1 MKLSSKLVCS
11 FALLLALICGLGLF
25 SLSEMSS
32 INRATNELATN
43 WLPTIKTVGELSSK
57 SNQFR
62 RIELLHVLTTSEADM
77 RRYEQQMSELLVEIA
92 QTMKR
97 YEPLISEPEER
108 ANYPRFAEEWK
119 KYLEFHKTIQELS
132 RKNDTGG
139 AVKIASTGSASAFQA
154 AQRFLDVLV
163 EVNAKGGDR
172 SAEAAVAAYGTGKTW
187 TIVALII
194 AILAGSVLALV
205 LSRNVLGQLG
215 EDPGYLQSV
224 ATEIA
229 AGNLDLRFKPV
240 TGSGG
245 VYAVLIKMVENLKA
259 KIAEADRKSED
270 AAKEADA
277 ARQATAEAQEAKAMA
292 ERAKA
297 EGMFQAAE
305 QLEDVVAIVTSA
317 SEELSAQIEQSSHGS
332 EQQAR
337 RISETATA
345 MEEMNATILEVAK
358 NASQSS
364 QSTEEAKTKA
374 EEGATIVTQV
384 VKGIEDVQSQAV
396 ELKADMDS
404 LGKQAS
410 GIGQI
415 LNVISDIADQT
426 NLLALNAAI
435 EAARAGEAG
444 RGFAVVAD
452 EVRKLA
458 EKTQAATKE
467 VGDAIHGIQN
477 GTAKNIQNV
486 ERTVRTIEQA
496 TEQANKS
503 GEALETIVRLIETAS
518 DQVRSIATASE
529 QESAASEEINRAIE
543 EVSTIS
549 SETAQAMT
557 QAAQAVSDM
566 AHQAQVLQ
574 NLIMAMKS
582 EGGTHTRLPA
592 GSGGGKGHASRQ
604 GSLSQG
610 GARKAL
616 T

>member
-1 MKLSSKLVCS
+1 MKLSLKLILS
-11 FALLLALICGLGLF
+11 FSFILLTSCILGAVGYF
-25 SLSEMSS
+25 GMSS
-32 INRATNELATN
+32 IFKDANQLATN
-43 WLPTIKTVGELSSK
+43 WMPTIKVVGELEAAT
-57 SNQFR
+57 NRFR
-62 RIELLHVLTTSEADM
+62 RFQMVHTLSTSEQDM
-77 RRYEQQMSELLVEIA
+77 RQSEKDMADTSQAVEKLSK
-92 QTMKR
+92 Q
-97 YEPLISEPEER
+97 YEPLITEPEER
-108 ANYPRFAEEWK
+108 ENYPKFRAEWATFIDQSRAI
-119 KYLEFHKTIQELS
+119 LELS
-132 RKNDTGG
+132 RKNENQEAAKLITTTSRDSFRKAQGYLETL
-139 AVKIASTGSASAFQA
+139 VK
-154 AQRFLDVLV
+154 
-163 EVNAKGGDR
+163 VNLKGGED
-172 SAEAAVAAYGTGKTW
+172 SAKDAVEAFNSGKFWIILTLCVCVAAG
-187 TIVALII
+187 ALLTFFIT
-194 AILAGSVLALV
+194 
-205 LSRNVLGQLG
+205 RNVQGQLG
-215 EDPGYLQSV
+215 EDPGYLLNV

-229 AGNLDLRFKPV
+229 GGNLDLKFRPFS
-240 TGSGG
+240 GSGG

-259 KIAEADRKSED
+259 KIGEADRKTED
-270 AAKEADA
+270 AAREAEA
-277 ARQATAEAQEAKAMA
+277 ARKATAEAQEAKAMA

-305 QLEDVVAIVTSA
+305 QLQDVVGIVTSA

-345 MEEMNATILEVAK
+345 MEEMNATILEVAR

-364 QSTEEAKTKA
+364 QSTEEAKSKA
-374 EEGATIVTQV
+374 EEGAAIVTQV
-384 VKGIEDVQSQAV
+384 VKGIGDVQSQAV

-426 NLLALNAAI
+426 NRLALNAAI

-467 VGDAIHGIQN
+467 VGDAIHGIQD
-477 GTAKNIQNV
+477 GTTKNIQNV
-486 ERTVRTIEQA
+486 ERTVKTIELA

-503 GEALETIVRLIETAS
+503 GEALGFIVRLIETAS

-557 QAAQAVSDM
+557 QAAQAVSDL

-574 NLIMAMKS
+574 NLITAMKS
-582 EGGTHTRLPA
+582 EGGAQTQLPA
-592 GSGGGKGHASRQ
+592 GQR
-604 GSLSQG
+604 

-616 T
+616 A

>member
-1 MKLSSKLVCS
+1 MKLSHKLILS
-11 FALLLALICGLGLF
+11 FSFILLTSCLLGAVGYF
-25 SLSEMSS
+25 GMAS
-32 INRATNELATN
+32 IFKDANELATN
-43 WLPTIKTVGELSSK
+43 WMPTIKVVSEIESET
-57 SNQFR
+57 NRFR
-62 RIELLHVLTTSEADM
+62 RTQMLHILTTSETDM
-77 RRYEQQMSELLVEIA
+77 RQLEKEMTDTLQLVQKLIK
-92 QTMKR
+92 Q
-97 YEPLISEPEER
+97 YEPLMTEPAER
-108 ANYPRFAEEWK
+108 ENFPKFLAAWEKYVGLSKTIMELSSSNQNEQAGKLIAGDSRQVFREAQ
-119 KYLEFHKTIQELS
+119 KYLTI
-132 RKNDTGG
+132 
-139 AVKIASTGSASAFQA
+139 
-154 AQRFLDVLV
+154 LV
-163 EVNAKGGDR
+163 GVNIKGGQD
-172 SAEAAVAAYGTGKTW
+172 SAKDAVEAFSSGRFWIILTLCVCIAAGT
-187 TIVALII
+187 L
-194 AILAGSVLALV
+194 LAL
-205 LSRNVLGQLG
+205 LLTRNVLGQLG
-215 EDPGYLQSV
+215 EDPGYLQNV

-229 AGNLDLRFKPV
+229 GGNLDLKFKPV
-240 TGSGG
+240 SGSGG

-259 KIAEADRKSED
+259 KISEADRKTEE
-270 AAKEADA
+270 AAKEAEA

-305 QLEDVVAIVTSA
+305 QLQDVVAIVTSA

-364 QSTEEAKTKA
+364 QSTEEAKSKA
-374 EEGATIVTQV
+374 EEGAAIVTQV
-384 VKGIEDVQSQAV
+384 VKGIGDVQIQAV
-396 ELKADMDS
+396 ELKSDMDS

-477 GTAKNIQNV
+477 GTSKNIQNV
-486 ERTVRTIEQA
+486 ERTVKTIELA
-496 TEQANKS
+496 TDQANKS
-503 GEALETIVRLIETAS
+503 GDALGSIVRLIETAS

-557 QAAQAVSDM
+557 QAAQAVSDL

-574 NLIMAMKS
+574 NLITAMKN
-582 EGGTHTRLPA
+582 EGGAQTQLP
-592 GSGGGKGHASRQ
+592 S
-604 GSLSQG
+604 

-616 T
+616 A

>member
-1 MKLSSKLVCS
+1 MKLSHKLILS
-11 FALLLALICGLGLF
+11 FAFMLLVSCILGAVGYF
-25 SLSEMSS
+25 GMSS
-32 INRATNELATN
+32 IYKDANELATN
-43 WLPTIKTVGELSSK
+43 WMPTIKVVGEIETETSRI
-57 SNQFR
+57 R
-62 RIELLHVLTTSEADM
+62 RTQMLHILTTSETDM
-77 RRYEQQMSELLVEIA
+77 RQLEKEMSDTFSLVQKLIK
-92 QTMKR
+92 Q
-97 YEPLISEPEER
+97 YEPLMTEPAEKENFPKFLAAWEKYIGLSKNILEFSSKNQNEQAGKLISGESRVVFRE
-108 ANYPRFAEEWK
+108 AQ
-119 KYLEFHKTIQELS
+119 KYLSI
-132 RKNDTGG
+132 
-139 AVKIASTGSASAFQA
+139 
-154 AQRFLDVLV
+154 LV
-163 EVNAKGGDR
+163 SVNIKGGEE
-172 SAEAAVAAYGTGKTW
+172 SAKDAVESFTSGRFWIILTLCASIAAG
-187 TIVALII
+187 AL
-194 AILAGSVLALV
+194 LAL
-205 LSRNVLGQLG
+205 LITRNVQGQLG
-215 EDPGYLQSV
+215 EDPGYLLTV

-229 AGNLDLRFKPV
+229 GGNLDLKFRPFS
-240 TGSGG
+240 GSGG

-259 KIAEADRKSED
+259 KIAEADRKTEE
-270 AAKEADA
+270 AAKEAEA

-305 QLEDVVAIVTSA
+305 QLQDVVAIVTSA

-364 QSTEEAKTKA
+364 QSTEEAKSKA
-374 EEGATIVTQV
+374 EEGALIVTQV
-384 VKGIEDVQSQAV
+384 VRGIGDVQSQAV

-467 VGDAIHGIQN
+467 VGDAIHGIQD
-477 GTAKNIQNV
+477 GTTKNIQNV
-486 ERTVRTIEQA
+486 ERTVKTVEMA

-503 GEALETIVRLIETAS
+503 GEALGAIVRLIETAS

-557 QAAQAVSDM
+557 QAAQAVSDL

-574 NLIMAMKS
+574 NLITTMQS
-582 EGGTHTRLPA
+582 EGGSQAQLPP
-592 GSGGGKGHASRQ
+592 GQR
-604 GSLSQG
+604 
-610 GARKAL
+610 GARRAL